1 MNKNQIQNTNTR
13 KPSNSYLKTEF
24 SCSSQT
30 KDLRYTT
37 DPSPNR
43 GNKENVVKPSYL
55 KATLQNHLI
64 KQDRNITPNVAK
76 GSVISLFLKQK
87 QEEQHTEIKLNSCQT
102 HKKRLKYEINQ
113 QSMCSRCAIDYAIQ
127 FGVPI
132 RYNDLDRKMLT
143 FGQDEEHEEFQ
154 SFTQNT
160 SKELQYISN
169 IQTQSDGI
177 IKKKEL
183 KDFIVKVG
191 DIISQNMQF
200 LKVIQQQSLTLDNP
214 KQQVN
219 KILDEL
225 QIMSKALINDLF
237 DKQQTKS
244 QGSLSISNDLPQ
256 QINLNSFI
264 SVVTQ
269 QINDLQN
276 IKKDIMENVDNII
289 TQMDVAPF
297 KIIINKYSE
306 KLKSFEITLFEIQ
319 EQYKQLPQQCEQNS
333 FTKKMRDLNF
343 KKKLSK
349 LFNDLLENSVQKPN
363 QLQDQV
369 NNNTKFIQ
377 LLQKVNNNQNTNTIF
392 YSSILKDIN
401 SDEKPKQ
408 IKTRYKPSE

>member
-1 MNKNQIQNTNTR
+1 MHKNQIQNTSTR

-24 SCSSQT
+24 SCSSQI

-43 GNKENVVKPSYL
+43 GNKENIVKPSYL

-87 QEEQHTEIKLNSCQT
+87 QEEQQTEIKLNFCQM
-102 HKKRLKYEINQ
+102 HKKKLKYEINYQ
-113 QSMCSRCAIDYAIQ
+113 QMCSRCAIDYAIQ
-127 FGVPI
+127 SGVPI
-132 RYNDLDRKMLT
+132 RYHDLDRKMLT
-143 FGQDEEHEEFQ
+143 FGQDDEHEEFQ
-154 SFTQNT
+154 TFTQNT
-160 SKELQYISN
+160 SKELQYITN
-169 IQTQSDGI
+169 IQSQSDGI

-191 DIISQNMQF
+191 DVISQNMQF
-200 LKVIQQQSLTLDNP
+200 LKVIQQQSLNPENP

-225 QIMSKALINDLF
+225 QIMSKALLNDLF
-237 DKQQTKS
+237 DKQQSKS

-256 QINLNSFI
+256 QINLNSFKSI
-264 SVVTQ
+264 VTQ

-306 KLKSFEITLFEIQ
+306 KLKAFEITLFEIQ
-319 EQYKQLPQQCEQNS
+319 EQYKQLPQQVENNT
-333 FTKKMRDLNF
+333 FLKKMRDLNF
-343 KKKLSK
+343 QKKLSK
-349 LFNDLLENSVQKPN
+349 LFNELLENSTQKTN
-363 QLQDQV
+363 QLSDQV

-377 LLQKVNNNQNTNTIF
+377 LLQKVNSNQNTNTIF

-401 SDEKPKQ
+401 SDEKPKLT
-408 IKTRYKPSE
+408 KTKYKPSE